1 MNNKAQ
7 IFILCED
14 TVHYHFARKYFELLG
29 FNNRKI
35 IGKYNPRGRSVG
47 SGAEYVKNNYEQ
59 EIKAFHSKVN
69 HLDYILVVIIDDDTK
84 DNAKNLYQ
92 KYTPSS
98 NENILIFSP
107 VRNIESWFYYIDTG
121 NLNVEDKDEQGK
133 IIDYKG
139 QYRNSKPTEFAKKLK
154 NEICTNGLPE
164 NAPVS
169 LRCACNELKRLK
181 N

>member
-7 IFILCED
+7 VFILCED
-14 TVHYHFARKYFELLG
+14 TVHYHFAKKYFELLG
-29 FNNRKI
+29 FSNRKI

-47 SGAEYVKNNYEQ
+47 SGAEFVKNNYEQ

-69 HLDYILVVIIDDDTK
+69 YLDYILVIIIDDDTK

-92 KYTPSS
+92 KYTPLP
-98 NENILIFSP
+98 NETIFIFSP

-121 NLNVEDKDEQGK
+121 DFHVEDKDNQGK
-133 IIDYKG
+133 ITDYKIRYKG
-139 QYRNSKPTEFAKKLK
+139 SKPTEFAKRLK
-154 NEICTNGLPE
+154 NEICINDLPQ
-164 NAPVS
+164 NAPSS
-169 LRCACNELKRLK
+169 LHHACNELDRLK

>member
-7 IFILCED
+7 VFILCED
-14 TVHYHFARKYFELLG
+14 TVHYHFAKKYFELLG

-47 SGAEYVKNNYEQ
+47 SGAEFVKDNYEK

-84 DNAKNLYQ
+84 DSAKNLYQ
-92 KYTPSS
+92 KYMPLP
-98 NENILIFSP
+98 NETILIFSP

-121 NLNVEDKDEQGK
+121 DFDVEAKDHQGR
-133 IIDYKG
+133 ITDYKS
-139 QYRNSKPTEFAKKLK
+139 QYKGSKPTEFAKKLK
-154 NEICTNGLPE
+154 NEICISGLPQ
-164 NAPVS
+164 NAPSS
-169 LRCACNELKRLK
+169 LHHACNEINRLK